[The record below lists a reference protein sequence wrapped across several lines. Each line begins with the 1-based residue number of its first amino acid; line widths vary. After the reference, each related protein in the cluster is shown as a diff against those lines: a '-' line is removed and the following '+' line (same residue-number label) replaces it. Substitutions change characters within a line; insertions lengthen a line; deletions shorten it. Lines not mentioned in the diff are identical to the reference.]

1 LHHHRNIA
9 PAKADVGVMTF
20 GLGEFGHLFNVC
32 KGLAKVGKSEGP
44 LDASGLVTYF
54 PLWNVEMK
62 VFGLLRA

>member
-1 LHHHRNIA
+1 
-9 PAKADVGVMTF
+9 MTF